1 MFNLEDQ
8 KYIKLLDLNA
18 QIYTESDF
26 NCKHIHLD
34 SKSDEKV
41 FMVAFRTIPEDST
54 GVAHILEHT
63 ALCGSKK
70 YPVRDPF
77 FMMIRRSLNTFMNAF
92 TSSDWT
98 AYPFATLN
106 DKDFKNLL
114 SVYLDSSFFPNLD
127 ELDFLQE
134 GHRLEFNN
142 KNPEEL
148 EIKGV
153 VYNEMKGAMS
163 SVSSQLWEGLS
174 KHLYTSSTYKHNSGG
189 SPENIIDLTHEY
201 LVDFHKRHY
210 HPSNATFFTFGNIN
224 PEEIQTFINENVLEK
239 FEPSENVTRVQNE
252 DRLDKPKTITEFY
265 NPVPGDENNHH
276 VVLSWLLGESHDPI
290 ELLESYLISNILL
303 DNSASPLRKVLENT
317 DLGKSL
323 SPLTGLETDHKELV
337 FAAGLEGVRSGKQKD
352 VEDLILKCLKDVVK
366 NGIPKDHV
374 DSSLH
379 QLEIRQREISGSG
392 MPFGLQIMLGCLPAC
407 IHNDDPL
414 KVLDLDSSFSQIKE
428 KLKSKNYIENLISE
442 KIINN
447 QHRVNFSLAPDI
459 DFNNKKDQKIK
470 DKIEQKSKK
479 LSSEEKEKIVQLATQ
494 LKMRQESIDNPEIL
508 PKVTKQDI
516 PLSRSYAKPEIIKDG
531 NIGNYFYKA
540 GTNGITYHSMIFPC
554 DSMSLDEFKVSSL
567 FANTLTDVGL
577 GDKDYEE
584 VQKIQSAITGG
595 ISSNFVLIPDEMG
608 GSPTV
613 GLKISSK
620 SLEVNE
626 SEMQSLMIQ
635 TIKEANFRDKN
646 RINDMLNF
654 ISSSNER
661 SLIQNG
667 HVLAMSNAGSQI
679 NNIAATNDI
688 AAGIKFI
695 TNTKH
700 LANDIHNNKNLERY
714 IALLESIKGK
724 IIESPIYTF
733 TASSL
738 DLNDTSIS
746 LQHTAIDKLH
756 KPQNY
761 FDIQDQSIGW
771 ITGAQV
777 CYCAEAFPT
786 VDFFHQDAPALT
798 VLGAVLR
805 NGYLHSAIREKGGA
819 YGSGAIQ
826 DSNNMIFKFFS
837 YRDPRC
843 TETFD
848 DFKKSIAWSLKKITK
863 DHLEEGILSII
874 STIDKPLSPYGEA
887 MSDFTSSLDNKDPEK
902 RIQFRTKVKECT
914 VKDLINVSSK
924 YLLNDSAKSLIAG
937 ENYIEEMKRL
947 NFKILNI

>member
-18 QIYTESDF
+18 QIYTESEF
-26 NCKHIHLD
+26 NCKHVHLD

-41 FMVAFRTIPEDST
+41 FMVAFRTIPKDST

-106 DKDFKNLL
+106 DKDFNNLL

-134 GHRLEFNN
+134 GHRLEFND

-153 VYNEMKGAMS
+153 VFNEMKGAMS
-163 SVSSQLWEGLS
+163 SVSSQLWHGLS
-174 KHLYTSSTYKHNSGG
+174 KHLYPSSTYKHNSGG
-189 SPENIIDLTHEY
+189 SPENIIDLTHDY
-201 LVDFHKRHY
+201 LVDFHKEHY

-224 PEEIQTFINENVLEK
+224 PKEIQSYIRENVLK
-239 FEPSENVTRVQNE
+239 NFEPSNQLIRVENE
-252 DRLDKPKTITEFY
+252 DRLESPKTITEFY
-265 NPVPGDENNHH
+265 NPTPNDENNHH

-290 ELLESYLISNILL
+290 ELLESYLMSNILL

-337 FAAGLEGVRSGKQKD
+337 FAAGLEGVDSNKQKE
-352 VEDLILKCLKDVVK
+352 VEDLILNCLKEVVK
-366 NGIPKDHV
+366 NGIPEDV
-374 DSSLH
+374 VSSSLH

-414 KVLDLDSSFSQIKE
+414 KVLDLDSSFSIIK
-428 KLKSKNYIENLISE
+428 KKIKSKNYIENLIQE
-442 KIINN
+442 KIIKNS
-447 QHRVNFSLAPDI
+447 HRINFSLIPDPE
-459 DFNNKKDQKIK
+459 FNNKNEQKIK
-470 DKIEQKSKK
+470 DKITEKSKK
-479 LSSEEKEKIVQLATQ
+479 LSVKDKEKIIRLASE
-494 LKMRQESIDNPEIL
+494 LKKRQEFIDNPEIL
-508 PKVTKQDI
+508 PKVTKEDI
-516 PLSRSYAKPEIIKDG
+516 PVNRNYAEPKIIKE
-531 NIGNYFYKA
+531 NNTSNYFYKT

-554 DSMSLDEFKVSSL
+554 NNLSIEEFKVSSL
-567 FANTLTDVGL
+567 FANTLTDLGL
-577 GDKDYEE
+577 EDKSYEE

-595 ISSNFVLIPDEMG
+595 ISSSFVLIPNLNG
-608 GSPTV
+608 GNPTI
-613 GLKISSK
+613 GLKVSSK
-620 SLEVNE
+620 SLEINE
-626 SEMQSLMIQ
+626 QKMQDLMMQ
-635 TIKEANFRDKN
+635 TIKEVSFDNEN
-646 RINDMLNF
+646 RIEDMLNF

-667 HVLAMSNAGSQI
+667 HILAMSNAAAQV
-679 NNIAATNDI
+679 NNIASTNDI
-688 AAGIKFI
+688 ASGISFI
-695 TNTKH
+695 SNTK
-700 LANDIHNNKNLERY
+700 NLSKSIVNQINLKEY
-714 IALLESIKGK
+714 IALFQSIKDK
-724 IIESPIYTF
+724 INEMPVHTF
-733 TASSL
+733 TATSL
-738 DLNDTSIS
+738 DQSDTSINFS
-746 LQHTAIDKLH
+746 FQKNINEIQ
-756 KPQNY
+756 PQNY

-777 CYCAEAFPT
+777 CYCAEVFPT
-786 VDFFHQDAPALT
+786 VDFFHSDAPALT

-843 TETFD
+843 SETFD
-848 DFKKSIAWSLKKITK
+848 DFKKSIAWSLSNISE
-863 DHLEEGILSII
+863 DHLEEGVLGII
-874 STIDKPLSPYGEA
+874 SSIDKPLSPYGEA
-887 MSDFTSSLDNKDPEK
+887 MSDFTSSLDNKDSEK
-902 RIQFRTKVKECT
+902 RLQFRSKIKNCT

-924 YLLNDSAKSLIAG
+924 YLFNDSARSVIAG
-937 ENYIEEMKRL
+937 ENYIEEIKRL
-947 NFKILNI
+947 NFKIQNI

>member
-63 ALCGSKK
+63 ALCGSRK

-106 DKDFKNLL
+106 DKDFNNLL

-134 GHRLEFNN
+134 GHRFEFNN
-142 KNPEEL
+142 KNPNEL

-189 SPENIIDLTHEY
+189 SPENIIDLTHDY
-201 LVDFHKRHY
+201 LVDFHKKHY
-210 HPSNATFFTFGNIN
+210 HPSNATFFTFGDIN
-224 PEEIQTFINENVLEK
+224 PEEIQTYINENVLK
-239 FEPSENVTRVQNE
+239 NFKPSKKVIRVQNE
-252 DRLDKPKTITEFY
+252 DRLDSPKTITEFY
-265 NPVPGDENNHH
+265 NPMPNDENNHH
-276 VVLSWLLGESHDPI
+276 VVLSWLLGESHNPI
-290 ELLESYLISNILL
+290 ELLQSYLISNILL
-303 DNSASPLRKVLENT
+303 DNSASPLRKVLEST
-317 DLGKSL
+317 KLGKSL

-337 FAAGLEGVRSGKQKD
+337 FAAGLEGVGPGKQKE
-352 VEDLILKCLKDVVK
+352 VEELIIQCLKDIVE
-366 NGIPKDHV
+366 NGIPKDLI

-414 KVLDLDSSFSQIKE
+414 KVLDLDSSFSIIKE
-428 KLKSKNYIENLISE
+428 KLKSKNYIENLINE

-447 QHRVNFSLAPDI
+447 THRVNFSLAPDPE
-459 DFNNKKDQKIK
+459 FNIKKDQIIKEKI
-470 DKIEQKSKK
+470 IEKSKK
-479 LSSEEKEKIVQLATQ
+479 LSSKDKEKIIHLASE
-494 LKMRQESIDNPEIL
+494 LKRRQESEDDPEIL

-516 PLSRSYAKPEIIKDG
+516 PLDRNYAVPQIIKNG
-531 NIGNYFYKA
+531 SVNNYFYKS

-554 DSMSLDEFKVSSL
+554 NNLSFDEFKISTL
-567 FANTLTDVGL
+567 FANTITDVGL

-584 VQKIQSAITGG
+584 IQKIQSAITGG
-595 ISSNFVLIPDEMG
+595 ISSNFVLIPDENG
-608 GSPTV
+608 GDPMI

-620 SLEVNE
+620 SLETNE
-626 SEMQSLMIQ
+626 NKMQDLMIQ
-635 TIKEANFRDKN
+635 TIKEANFNDKN
-646 RINDMLNF
+646 RIEDLLNF

-667 HVLAMSNAGSQI
+667 HILAMSNAGAQV
-679 NNIAATNDI
+679 NNIAATNDM
-688 AAGIKFI
+688 ASGINFI
-695 TNTKH
+695 INTKR
-700 LANDIHNNKNLERY
+700 LSKDININSNLEKY
-714 IALLESIKGK
+714 IASLESIKDK
-724 IIESPIYTF
+724 INESPIFTF

-738 DLNDTSIS
+738 SKEDSSIN
-746 LQHTAIDKLH
+746 LFFKDVVQGYQA
-756 KPQNY
+756 QNY
-761 FDIQDQSIGW
+761 FNIQDQSIGW

-777 CYCAEAFPT
+777 CYCAEVFPT
-786 VDFFHQDAPALT
+786 VDFFHSDAPALT

-826 DSNNMIFKFFS
+826 DSKNMIFKFFS

-843 TETFD
+843 SETFN
-848 DFKKSIAWSLKKITK
+848 DFKKSIKWSLKNITEEN
-863 DHLEEGILSII
+863 LEEGILGII
-874 STIDKPLSPYGEA
+874 SSIDKPLSPYGEA
-887 MSDFTSSLDNKDPEK
+887 MSDFTSLVDKKDPEK
-902 RIQFRTKVKECT
+902 RLYFRTKVKECT

-924 YLLNDSAKSLIAG
+924 YLLNDSSKSLIAG
-937 ENYIEEMKRL
+937 ENYIEEIKRL
-947 NFKILNI
+947 NFKIQNI

>member
-1 MFNLEDQ
+1 
-8 KYIKLLDLNA
+8 
-18 QIYTESDF
+18 
-26 NCKHIHLD
+26 
-34 SKSDEKV
+34 
-41 FMVAFRTIPEDST
+41 
-54 GVAHILEHT
+54 
-63 ALCGSKK
+63 
-70 YPVRDPF
+70 
-77 FMMIRRSLNTFMNAF
+77 
-92 TSSDWT
+92 
-98 AYPFATLN
+98 
-106 DKDFKNLL
+106 
-114 SVYLDSSFFPNLD
+114 
-127 ELDFLQE
+127 
-134 GHRLEFNN
+134 
-142 KNPEEL
+142 
-148 EIKGV
+148 
-153 VYNEMKGAMS
+153 
-163 SVSSQLWEGLS
+163 
-174 KHLYTSSTYKHNSGG
+174 
-189 SPENIIDLTHEY
+189 
-201 LVDFHKRHY
+201 
-210 HPSNATFFTFGNIN
+210 
-224 PEEIQTFINENVLEK
+224 
-239 FEPSENVTRVQNE
+239 
-252 DRLDKPKTITEFY
+252 
-265 NPVPGDENNHH
+265 
-276 VVLSWLLGESHDPI
+276 
-290 ELLESYLISNILL
+290 
-303 DNSASPLRKVLENT
+303 
-317 DLGKSL
+317 
-323 SPLTGLETDHKELV
+323 
-337 FAAGLEGVRSGKQKD
+337 
-352 VEDLILKCLKDVVK
+352 
-366 NGIPKDHV
+366 
-374 DSSLH
+374 
-379 QLEIRQREISGSG
+379 
-392 MPFGLQIMLGCLPAC
+392 
-407 IHNDDPL
+407 
-414 KVLDLDSSFSQIKE
+414 
-428 KLKSKNYIENLISE
+428 
-442 KIINN
+442 
-447 QHRVNFSLAPDI
+447 
-459 DFNNKKDQKIK
+459 
-470 DKIEQKSKK
+470 
-479 LSSEEKEKIVQLATQ
+479 
-494 LKMRQESIDNPEIL
+494 
-508 PKVTKQDI
+508 
-516 PLSRSYAKPEIIKDG
+516 
-531 NIGNYFYKA
+531 
-540 GTNGITYHSMIFPC
+540 
-554 DSMSLDEFKVSSL
+554 
-567 FANTLTDVGL
+567 LTDVGL

-608 GSPTV
+608 GNPMI
-613 GLKISSK
+613 GLKVSSK

-626 SEMQSLMIQ
+626 SEMQNLMVQ

-667 HVLAMSNAGSQI
+667 HVLAMSNASSQI

-700 LANDIHNNKNLERY
+700 LANDINNNTDLERY

-738 DLNDTSIS
+738 DLKDTSIG
-746 LQHTAIDKLH
+746 LQQTAIDKLY

-848 DFKKSIAWSLKKITK
+848 DFKKSIAWSLKKITE

-887 MSDFTSSLDNKDPEK
+887 MSDFTSSLDNKNLEK